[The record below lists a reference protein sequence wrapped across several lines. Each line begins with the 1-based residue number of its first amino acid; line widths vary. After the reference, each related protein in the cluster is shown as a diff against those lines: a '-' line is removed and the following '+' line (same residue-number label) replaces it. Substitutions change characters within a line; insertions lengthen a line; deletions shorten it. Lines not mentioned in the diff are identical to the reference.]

1 VSETTTD
8 EAFRMRPRTVLST
21 ALLILGVAL
30 TAACSTTAASGPT
43 VADAWARPGL
53 VGAESAAYLTITNPG
68 SAPDA
73 LVSISSPD
81 AKMAQL
87 HETSTDASGMTGMQ
101 PVTEISIPAGGSVAL
116 KPGSFHVM
124 LMGLQHDLSAGG
136 TLELQ
141 LVFRQAGKLTVQA
154 TIREP

>member
-1 VSETTTD
+1 
-8 EAFRMRPRTVLST
+8 MRPRTVLSS
-21 ALLILGVAL
+21 AILILGAAL
-30 TAACSTTAASGPT
+30 IGACSTPAASGPT
-43 VADAWARPGL
+43 VADAWARPG
-53 VGAESAAYLTITNPG
+53 VAGAESAAYLTITNPG
-68 SAPDA
+68 SAADV

-81 AKMAQL
+81 AMMAQI

-101 PVTEISIPAGGSVAL
+101 PVTEIPIPAGGSVSL

-124 LMGLQHDLSAGG
+124 LMGLQHDLTAGG